1 MFKNI
6 AQEVLKEGEGLEKTG
21 FLKDGG
27 LERQRGLERQGGLEK
42 MGGLEKKKKENIIF
56 LLEEYFVLLHFLRGL
71 VFINIAPGLYPPPL
85 ENEKKK
91 ILISFLKK
99 KKNKIISP
107 SSFS

>member
-42 MGGLEKKKKENIIF
+42 TGGLEKKKEENIIF
-56 LLEEYFVLLHFLRGL
+56 FLEEEECFVLLHFLRGL
-71 VFINIAPGLYPPPL
+71 VFINLAPGL
-85 ENEKKK
+85 
-91 ILISFLKK
+91 
-99 KKNKIISP
+99 
-107 SSFS
+107 